1 MTSRERFELG
11 LPVVFQGIPTKES
24 WVKQVFI
31 GGRQMGK
38 SYFETTWLPDAELFK
53 AQAVAME
60 QNELVMAIFRR
71 KRRALTP
78 WEVWQEGAQ
87 KGRQWLI
94 TSVRR
99 SMSVLSAGESPALV
113 KLDSLR
119 MGPHGKP
126 SHEWCLPEDRPEA
139 KA

>member
-1 MTSRERFELG
+1 MSRPFVDMNDSYSYEDWMNDMATNEEACSRDRVYFQTTRLSIDELS
-11 LPVVFQGIPTKES
+11 LANVVC
-24 WVKQVFI
+24 
-31 GGRQMGK
+31 
-38 SYFETTWLPDAELFK
+38 
-53 AQAVAME
+53 ME
-60 QNELVMAIFRR
+60 QGDLVLAIFQNFRR
-71 KRRALTP
+71 PMTP
-78 WEVWQEGAQ
+78 WEVWQEGVQ
-87 KGRQWLI
+87 NGRQWLI

-99 SMSVLSAGESPALV
+99 SMSVLSAGEAPALI

>member
-1 MTSRERFELG
+1 MNYIAECVPFT
-11 LPVVFQGIPTKES
+11 
-24 WVKQVFI
+24 
-31 GGRQMGK
+31 
-38 SYFETTWLPDAELFK
+38 SYFQTTRLTDDELFK
-53 AQAVAME
+53 AQVVALE
-60 QNELVMAIFRR
+60 QNDLVMAIFRR

-87 KGRQWLI
+87 NGRQWLI

-99 SMSVLSAGESPALV
+99 SMSVLSAGEAAALV

-126 SHEWCLPEDRPEA
+126 SHEWCLPEDAEA

>member
-1 MTSRERFELG
+1 MRFDPMLDGAASEMLRRG
-11 LPVVFQGIPTKES
+11 EACKV
-24 WVKQVFI
+24 
-31 GGRQMGK
+31 
-38 SYFETTWLPDAELFK
+38 YFDSTDAGPQLAEY
-53 AQAVAME
+53 QATARE
-60 QNELVMAIFRR
+60 QNARVMAIFRR

-87 KGRQWLI
+87 NGRQWLI

-99 SMSVLSAGESPALV
+99 SMSVLSAGEAPALV

-126 SHEWCLPEDRPEA
+126 SHEWALPEA